1 MISVVFPAP
10 ARADERHLPARFG
23 HEIDVFHER
32 PITVLV
38 TADVKIEALNNVSS
52 QHVLDEGEGQ
62 SSVAQWREEHEA
74 FWNSISSDRGGIR
87 IDDDTK
93 VVLEHFTVER

>member
-1 MISVVFPAP
+1 M
-10 ARADERHLPARFG
+10 
-23 HEIDVFHER
+23 
-32 PITVLV
+32 LV
-38 TADVKIEALNNVSS
+38 TADVKIEVLNNVSS

-74 FWNSISSDRGGIR
+74 FRNSISSDRGGIR